1 MGGAGA
7 SRVPFMWGEPV
18 MAGGTPSHYKHT
30 PFIGFCVR
38 HFVPRQ
44 RKKPRRLG
52 GQGLRSLRSWIGCV
66 WVGRRRGG
74 RLSNCPFQHE
84 VKPIVPAWCS
94 STTKSGPRGDLSGV
108 WQLPH
113 RSSGRGASVSFMLK
127 MILSC
132 Y

>member
-1 MGGAGA
+1 MEKPPHGGAGA

-52 GQGLRSLRSWIGCV
+52 GQGLRILRSWIGCV
-66 WVGRRRGG
+66 WVGGTPIQ
-74 RLSNCPFQHE
+74 LSF
-84 VKPIVPAWCS
+84 
-94 STTKSGPRGDLSGV
+94 ST
-108 WQLPH
+108 
-113 RSSGRGASVSFMLK
+113 
-127 MILSC
+127 
-132 Y
+132 

>member
-52 GQGLRSLRSWIGCV
+52 GASELALMDRLRMG
-66 WVGRRRGG
+66 GEEEGG